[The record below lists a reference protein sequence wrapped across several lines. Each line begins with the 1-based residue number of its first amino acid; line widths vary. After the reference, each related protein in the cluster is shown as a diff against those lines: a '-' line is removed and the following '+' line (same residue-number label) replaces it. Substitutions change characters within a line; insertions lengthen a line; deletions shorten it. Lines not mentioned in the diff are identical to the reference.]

1 MVTVY
6 DRGHY
11 WEPLLLLLFL
21 IKFDICFELFDIS
34 KLISNLSSK
43 YFNQKII
50 NLIKLHMYLQFN
62 METTQYMYGNYR
74 TCNRYVILCKGYN
87 DIYKSHLWNH
97 YLTLPLKMLII
108 FLFKEIRIFV
118 RKYQTYLYE
127 KQVEKRA
134 LGKFF
139 RHISQ
144 RVQINFIFTD
154 NICILCLSC
163 NVEKFK
169 TNVKFD

>member
-1 MVTVY
+1 
-6 DRGHY
+6 
-11 WEPLLLLLFL
+11 
-21 IKFDICFELFDIS
+21 
-34 KLISNLSSK
+34 
-43 YFNQKII
+43 
-50 NLIKLHMYLQFN
+50 MYLQFN
-62 METTQYMYGNYR
+62 METTQYMY
-74 TCNRYVILCKGYN
+74 I
-87 DIYKSHLWNH
+87 
-97 YLTLPLKMLII
+97 
-108 FLFKEIRIFV
+108 V

-139 RHISQ
+139 RCISQ